1 MRGSPVVIKVC
12 GMRDGDNICS
22 VEDARPDMMGF
33 ICWAGS
39 ARNVSIRPSH
49 LPACHRVGVFV
60 NPTLQQ
66 VLAAKEM
73 LNLDYMQLHGNETP
87 ALCDELKRATGLQLI
102 KAVSVSKEADI
113 EQADAYRGVA
123 DLLVFDTKCK
133 CMGGS
138 GMQFDWDIL
147 GAYSGPVPF
156 LLSGGIGPDDWQ
168 RLREWEHP
176 YCVGIDINSRFET
189 APAEK
194 DTEAVR
200 TFIRKIKKP

>member
-1 MRGSPVVIKVC
+1 
-12 GMRDGDNICS
+12 
-22 VEDARPDMMGF
+22 
-33 ICWAGS
+33 
-39 ARNVSIRPSH
+39 
-49 LPACHRVGVFV
+49 
-60 NPTLQQ
+60 
-66 VLAAKEM
+66 
-73 LNLDYMQLHGNETP
+73 MQLHGNETP

-113 EQADAYRGVA
+113 EQAGAYRGVA

-194 DTEAVR
+194 DAEAVR